1 MILIMG
7 DAPCKVI
14 IIEGSIAY
22 SVVEAIAD
30 KFHQVNTLFLE
41 SAIRASCEGVHQAS
55 LYSAIKNYG
64 FPKESTLQKIIDLH
78 GKITNELPLVIK
90 SEAQEFVDVLTDA
103 LFAATR
109 ELYLDDFVGFKPPSL
124 SFVRESLKL

>member
-1 MILIMG
+1 MG

-14 IIEGSIAY
+14 IIEGNISYA
-22 SVVEAIAD
+22 VVEAIAD
-30 KFHQVNTLFLE
+30 KFHHVNTLFLE
-41 SAIRASCEGVHQAS
+41 SAIRASCDGVHQAS

-78 GKITNELPLVIK
+78 GRITNELPLVIK
-90 SEAQEFVDVLTDA
+90 SDAQEFVDILTDA

-109 ELYLDDFVGFKPPSL
+109 ELYLDDYIGFIPPSL
-124 SFVRESLKL
+124 PSVRESLKL